1 MHKPYD
7 REQVSKIVS
16 DIERYTTDLRELG
29 ITSREDL
36 EDRRT
41 LYALSMLLFT
51 IINRSL
57 DLADEVIITNR
68 LGMPQSYKEIFDIL
82 RRRRFI
88 DRELA
93 EEMAALVFYR
103 NMIAHQYDDLT
114 DDDLWSLFQRL
125 DTILLFVERMKEI
138 IREGPPAKGKGKG
151 R

>member
-16 DIERYTTDLRELG
+16 DIERYTKDLQELG
-29 ITSREDL
+29 IAEREDL

-68 LGMPQSYKEIFDIL
+68 LGMPQSYREIFDIL

-88 DRELA
+88 DRNLA

-125 DTILLFVERMKEI
+125 DTILQFVDRLKEI
-138 IREGPPAKGKGKG
+138 IREGPPKKRKP
-151 R
+151 

>member
-7 REQVSKIVS
+7 REAVSKIIS
-16 DIERYTTDLRELG
+16 DIERYTKDLQELD
-29 ITSREDL
+29 ITAREDL

-51 IINRSL
+51 IINRAL

-88 DRELA
+88 DRDLA
-93 EEMAALVFYR
+93 EEMSALVFYR

-114 DDDLWSLFQRL
+114 DDDLYSLFQRL
-125 DTILLFVERMKEI
+125 DTILKFVDRMKEI
-138 IREGPPAKGKGKG
+138 IREGPPAKGRK

>member
-138 IREGPPAKGKGKG
+138 IREGPPGKGKG

>member
-125 DTILLFVERMKEI
+125 DTTLLFVERMKEI
-138 IREGPPAKGKGKG
+138 IREGPPAKGKG

>member
-7 REQVSKIVS
+7 REQVSKIIS
-16 DIERYTTDLRELG
+16 DIERYTRDLQELG
-29 ITSREDL
+29 ISARDDL

-88 DRELA
+88 DQDLA
-93 EEMAALVFYR
+93 DEMAALVFYR

-114 DDDLWSLFQRL
+114 DDDLWSLYERL
-125 DTILLFVERMKEI
+125 GTILKFVDRMKEI
-138 IREGPPAKGKGKG
+138 IREGPTKGK
-151 R
+151 RR

>member
-7 REQVSKIVS
+7 REAVSKIIS
-16 DIERYTTDLRELG
+16 DIERYTKDLQELD
-29 ITSREDL
+29 ITAREDL

-51 IINRSL
+51 IINRAL

-68 LGMPQSYKEIFDIL
+68 LGMPQSYREIFDIL

-114 DDDLWSLFQRL
+114 DDDLYSLFRRL
-125 DTILLFVERMKEI
+125 DTILKFVDRMKEI
-138 IREGPPAKGKGKG
+138 IREGPPARGKK

>member
-7 REQVSKIVS
+7 REQVSKIIS
-16 DIERYTTDLRELG
+16 DIERYTKDLEELG
-29 ITSREDL
+29 IRAREDL

-51 IINRSL
+51 IINRAL
-57 DLADEVIITNR
+57 DLADEVILTNR

-82 RRRRFI
+82 RRRGFI
-88 DRELA
+88 DRKLA
-93 EEMAALVFYR
+93 DEMARIVFYR

-114 DDDLWSLFQRL
+114 DDDLWSLFCRL
-125 DTILLFVERMKEI
+125 GTILSFVDRMKDI
-138 IREGPPAKGKGKG
+138 IREGPPARGKGKG

>member
-16 DIERYTTDLRELG
+16 DIERYTKDLEELG
-29 ITSREDL
+29 IKGREDL

-51 IINRSL
+51 IINRAL
-57 DLADEVIITNR
+57 DLADEIIITNR

-82 RRRRFI
+82 RRRGFI
-88 DRELA
+88 DRKLA
-93 EEMAALVFYR
+93 DEMARIVFYR

-114 DDDLWSLFQRL
+114 DDDLWSLSERL
-125 DTILLFVERMKEI
+125 GTILSFVDRMKEI
-138 IREGPPAKGKGKG
+138 IREGPPASEK
-151 R
+151 RR

>member
-1 MHKPYD
+1 MHHPYD
-7 REQVSKIVS
+7 REQVSKILS
-16 DIERYTTDLRELG
+16 DIERYTKDLQELD
-29 ITSREDL
+29 ISAREDL

-51 IINRSL
+51 IINRAL
-57 DLADEVIITNR
+57 DLADEVIIANR
-68 LGMPQSYKEIFDIL
+68 LGMPSSYREIFDIL

-114 DDDLWSLFQRL
+114 DDDLYSLFQRL
-125 DTILLFVERMKEI
+125 GTIMQFVDRMKEI
-138 IREGPPAKGKGKG
+138 IREGPPAKGKRKG

>member
-7 REQVSKIVS
+7 REQVTKVVS
-16 DIERYTTDLRELG
+16 DIERYTKDLQELD
-29 ITSREDL
+29 IRAREDL

-51 IINRSL
+51 IINRAL

-88 DRELA
+88 DRDLA

-114 DDDLWSLFQRL
+114 DDDLWALLQRL
-125 DTILLFVERMKEI
+125 DTILKFVERMKEI
-138 IREGPPAKGKGKG
+138 IREGPPAKKGKG

>member
-7 REQVSKIVS
+7 REQVTKIVS
-16 DIERYTTDLRELG
+16 DIERYTKDLQDLG
-29 ITSREDL
+29 IVGRDDL

-51 IINRSL
+51 IINRAL
-57 DLADEVIITNR
+57 DLADEVILTNR
-68 LGMPQSYKEIFDIL
+68 LGMPSSYREIFDIL
-82 RRRRFI
+82 KRRRFI
-88 DRELA
+88 DRDLA

-114 DDDLWSLFQRL
+114 DDDLYSLFERL
-125 DTILLFVERMKEI
+125 GTIQKFADRMKEI
-138 IREGPPAKGKGKG
+138 IREGPPKKGKK

>member
-7 REQVSKIVS
+7 RETVSKILS
-16 DIERYTTDLRELG
+16 DIERYTKDLQELG
-29 ITSREDL
+29 ISSREDL

-51 IINRSL
+51 IINRAL

-68 LGMPQSYKEIFDIL
+68 LGMPSSYREIFDIL

-88 DRELA
+88 DRDLA
-93 EEMAALVFYR
+93 EDMAALVFYR

-114 DDDLWSLFQRL
+114 DDDLYSLFQRL
-125 DTILLFVERMKEI
+125 DTILKFVERMKEI
-138 IREGPPAKGKGKG
+138 IREGPPAKGK
-151 R
+151 RR

>member
-7 REQVSKIVS
+7 REQVTKIIS
-16 DIERYTTDLRELG
+16 DIERYTKDLQELG
-29 ITSREDL
+29 ISGREEL

-51 IINRSL
+51 IINRAL

-68 LGMPQSYKEIFDIL
+68 LGMPQSYREIFDIL

-114 DDDLWSLFQRL
+114 DDDLYSLFQRL
-125 DTILLFVERMKEI
+125 GTITKFVDRMKEI
-138 IREGPPAKGKGKG
+138 IREGPQARGKK

>member
-16 DIERYTTDLRELG
+16 DIERYTKDLQELDIRG
-29 ITSREDL
+29 LEEL

-68 LGMPQSYKEIFDIL
+68 LGMPSSYREIFDIL
-82 RRRRFI
+82 RRRGFI
-88 DRELA
+88 DRGLA
-93 EEMAALVFYR
+93 DEMARLVFYR

-114 DDDLWSLFQRL
+114 DEDLYSLYERL
-125 DTILLFVERMKEI
+125 GTILSFVDRMKEI
-138 IREGPPAKGKGKG
+138 IQEGPPRKGKG

>member
-7 REQVSKIVS
+7 REQVTKIVS
-16 DIERYTTDLRELG
+16 DIERYTKDLQELG
-29 ITSREDL
+29 ISGREEL

-51 IINRSL
+51 IINRAL

-68 LGMPQSYKEIFDIL
+68 LGMPQSYREIFDIL

-114 DDDLWSLFQRL
+114 DDDLYSLFERL
-125 DTILLFVERMKEI
+125 DTILKFVDRMKEI
-138 IREGPPAKGKGKG
+138 IREGPPARGRGKG

>member
-16 DIERYTTDLRELG
+16 DIERYTKDLEELG
-29 ITSREDL
+29 IKGREDL

-51 IINRSL
+51 IINRAL
-57 DLADEVIITNR
+57 DLADEIIITNR

-82 RRRRFI
+82 RRRGFI
-88 DRELA
+88 DRKLA
-93 EEMAALVFYR
+93 DEMARIVFYR

-114 DDDLWSLFQRL
+114 DDDLWSLSERL
-125 DTILLFVERMKEI
+125 GTILSFVDRMKEI
-138 IREGPPAKGKGKG
+138 IREGPPVSEK
-151 R
+151 RR

>member
-7 REQVSKIVS
+7 REQVTKIIS
-16 DIERYTTDLRELG
+16 DIERYTKDLQELG
-29 ITSREDL
+29 ISGREEL

-51 IINRSL
+51 IINRAL

-68 LGMPQSYKEIFDIL
+68 LGMPQSYREIFDIL

-114 DDDLWSLFQRL
+114 DDDLYSLFQRL
-125 DTILLFVERMKEI
+125 GTITKFVDRMKEI
-138 IREGPPAKGKGKG
+138 IREGPQARG
-151 R
+151 RKR

>member
-138 IREGPPAKGKGKG
+138 IREGPPAKGKG

>member
-16 DIERYTTDLRELG
+16 DIERYTRDLQELDIKCRE
-29 ITSREDL
+29 EL

-51 IINRSL
+51 ILNRSL

-68 LGMPQSYKEIFDIL
+68 LGMPQSYREIFDIL
-82 RRRRFI
+82 KRRGFI
-88 DRELA
+88 DRRLA
-93 EEMAALVFYR
+93 DEMARLVFYR

-114 DDDLWSLFQRL
+114 DDDLWSLFSRL
-125 DTILLFVERMKEI
+125 DTILAFVERMKEI
-138 IREGPPAKGKGKG
+138 IREGPPARGKGKG

>member
-16 DIERYTTDLRELG
+16 DIERYTKDLQELDIG
-29 ITSREDL
+29 AREDL

-51 IINRSL
+51 IINRAL

-68 LGMPQSYKEIFDIL
+68 LGMPSSYREIFDIL

-88 DRELA
+88 DRDLA

-114 DDDLWSLFQRL
+114 DDDLYSLFQRL
-125 DTILLFVERMKEI
+125 GTIIKFVDRMKEV
-138 IREGPPAKGKGKG
+138 IREEAPARKGKG

>member
-51 IINRSL
+51 IINRAL

-125 DTILLFVERMKEI
+125 DTTLLFVERMKEI
-138 IREGPPAKGKGKG
+138 IREGPPAKGKW